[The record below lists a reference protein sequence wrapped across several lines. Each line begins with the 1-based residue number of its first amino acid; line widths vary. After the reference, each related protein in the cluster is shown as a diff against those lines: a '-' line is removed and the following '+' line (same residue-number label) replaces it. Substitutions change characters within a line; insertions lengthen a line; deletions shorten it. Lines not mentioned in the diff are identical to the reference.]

1 MDHAEAREILELAAV
16 EPDGIARLMAGDT
29 PEAGRLAGH
38 LAGCDECTA
47 EMMRLRRE
55 AGILRGVLRTT
66 PPPDL
71 KERTLALVR
80 EVGRDRSAVASAA
93 RAGATAATAGAPASA
108 ATANAATARPGT
120 AGAGTADA
128 ATAPVVPPAVAARP
142 PSSRRRVAWG
152 QLAAIAA
159 AVVVA
164 VLGTTLVVGGQRDA
178 EIRAHARAV
187 AELADVA
194 TSTIRVASKPDAAHV
209 ALAAT
214 GGSGATGTIIFSKAD
229 RELVVTAAG
238 LKQPDAG
245 HEFRCWVEIAGRRE
259 VVGRMFFGGGLAYW
273 VGPVRALGD
282 VPPGASFGV
291 SLVDLASPST
301 PGEPYLAGRL

>member
-38 LAGCDECTA
+38 LAACDECTA

-142 PSSRRRVAWG
+142 
-152 QLAAIAA
+152 
-159 AVVVA
+159 
-164 VLGTTLVVGGQRDA
+164 
-178 EIRAHARAV
+178 
-187 AELADVA
+187 
-194 TSTIRVASKPDAAHV
+194 
-209 ALAAT
+209 
-214 GGSGATGTIIFSKAD
+214 
-229 RELVVTAAG
+229 
-238 LKQPDAG
+238 
-245 HEFRCWVEIAGRRE
+245 
-259 VVGRMFFGGGLAYW
+259 
-273 VGPVRALGD
+273 
-282 VPPGASFGV
+282 
-291 SLVDLASPST
+291 
-301 PGEPYLAGRL
+301 